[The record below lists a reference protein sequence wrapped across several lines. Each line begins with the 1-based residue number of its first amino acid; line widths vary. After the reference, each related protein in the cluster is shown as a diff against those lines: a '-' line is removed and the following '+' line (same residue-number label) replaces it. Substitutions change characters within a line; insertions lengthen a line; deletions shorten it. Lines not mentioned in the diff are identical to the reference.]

1 MTDMDVTPADAGSE
15 PMDANS
21 AANHLSQLLQ
31 GSPNEATPSSVDDS
45 EKPDVEEPETAQ
57 EYEAEDG
64 SEGDQEALL
73 SDEGEPDTDSEDDA
87 GNEPEPSEG
96 LITLPDGTQATVEE
110 VTRWR
115 DTRKNLESDFTKK
128 TMALAEER
136 KQAQAKVE
144 QLQQQEQFLSQNLP
158 VAMQVLQ
165 ASIPPAPDPAL
176 RDYDLSSYIAQKE
189 AHEGAKQRLN
199 QLYATQQAMQA
210 KQQEAS
216 QAARQAAINENRAKL
231 LEAMPELKND
241 TKRQEMQATL
251 SEGIKAYGFE
261 PNEME
266 NVYDYRVIQALSDAV
281 KYRRLMA
288 EKPKVEGKA
297 KQAPPVQ
304 KPGKRKSSA
313 EQRAQAKK
321 SQFDRLKQTGS
332 AKDGAA
338 VLAQLLRGS

>member
-31 GSPNEATPSSVDDS
+31 GRREEATPSSVEDS
-45 EKPDVEEPETAQ
+45 ETPDVEEPEAAT
-57 EYEAEDG
+57 EYEAEDS
-64 SEGDQEALL
+64 SEGDQEALH
-73 SDEGEPDTDSEDDA
+73 SDESEPETDSEDDD
-87 GNEPEPSEG
+87 GSEPELAEG
-96 LITLPDGTQATVEE
+96 LYTLPDGTQATAEE
-110 VTRWR
+110 ITRWR

-158 VAMQVLQ
+158 LAMQVLQ

-189 AHEGAKQRLN
+189 AHEGATRQLQ
-199 QLYATQQAMQA
+199 QLYATQQQMQA

-216 QAARQAAINENRAKL
+216 EKARQAAINENRAKL
-231 LEAMPELKND
+231 MEAMPELKD
-241 TKRQEMQATL
+241 ERKRQEMQATL

-261 PNEME
+261 PSEME
-266 NVYDYRVIQALSDAV
+266 NVYDYRVIKALSDAV
-281 KYRRLMA
+281 KYRKLMA

-297 KQAPPVQ
+297 RQAPPVQ

-313 EQRAQAKK
+313 EIKAQAKK
-321 SQFDRLKQTGS
+321 SQFDKLKQTGS

>member
-15 PMDANS
+15 PMDAHS

-31 GSPNEATPSSVDDS
+31 GSRPEATPSSVDDS
-45 EKPDVEEPETAQ
+45 ETPDVEELEAAPET
-57 EYEAEDG
+57 EAEDG
-64 SEGDQEALL
+64 SEGEEALS
-73 SDEGEPDTDSEDDA
+73 SDESEPDTDSEDDA

-136 KQAQAKVE
+136 KQAQAKVA

-165 ASIPPAPDPAL
+165 ASIPPAPDPAM
-176 RDYDLSSYIAQKE
+176 RDYDLGSYIAQKE
-189 AHEGAKQRLN
+189 AHEAGKQQLN
-199 QLYATQQAMQA
+199 QLYAAQQRMQA
-210 KQQEAS
+210 QQQEAS

-241 TKRQEMQATL
+241 QKRQEMQATL

-261 PNEME
+261 PSEME

-297 KQAPPVQ
+297 RQAPPVQ
-304 KPGKRKSSA
+304 KPGKRKSIA

-338 VLAQLLRGS
+338 LLADLMRRS

>member
-15 PMDANS
+15 HMDANS

-31 GSPNEATPSSVDDS
+31 GRREEATPSPVEDS
-45 EKPDVEEPETAQ
+45 ETPDVEEPEAAE

-64 SEGDQEALL
+64 SEGEEALH
-73 SDEGEPDTDSEDDA
+73 SDESEPDTDTEDDA
-87 GNEPEPSEG
+87 GDEPSAAEG

-158 VAMQVLQ
+158 LAMQVLQ

-189 AHEGAKQRLN
+189 AHEGATRQLQ
-199 QLYATQQAMQA
+199 QLYATQQQMQA

-216 QAARQAAINENRAKL
+216 EKARQAAINENRAKL
-231 LEAMPELKND
+231 MEAMPELKD
-241 TKRQEMQATL
+241 ERKRQEMQATL

-261 PNEME
+261 PSEME
-266 NVYDYRVIQALSDAV
+266 NVYDYRVISALSDAV
-281 KYRRLMA
+281 KYRKLMA

-297 KQAPPVQ
+297 RQAPPVQ

-313 EQRAQAKK
+313 EIKAQAKK
-321 SQFDRLKQTGS
+321 TQFDKLKQTGS